1 MFSHSLMGIP
11 NTCTNIRCKAW
22 QMPLIRLVP
31 NARAPR
37 KGENKHTCPGRPLP
51 MTETLTSPPPSSSF
65 SSIWTVN
72 RCQPGMA
79 ATVGVRPLH
88 TLWEA
93 ASAQIF
99 LKSVEFAEGEREAD
113 LCLTLLS
120 PVSWLLSTTVQV
132 LMTFSFSGEDS
143 LAFSWDV
150 PMLCCPFV

>member
-1 MFSHSLMGIP
+1 MPEHPGKVKISTPALGDLFQ
-11 NTCTNIRCKAW
+11 W
-22 QMPLIRLVP
+22 Q
-31 NARAPR
+31 
-37 KGENKHTCPGRPLP
+37 RPWHP
-51 MTETLTSPPPSSSF
+51 PPPSSSF

-150 PMLCCPFV
+150 PMLCCPFVWRDMICQRERDVGFLLF